1 MEKEK
6 KEQPKTVEADHVDQI
21 SKAKKSQAKLADLA
35 KADQARKAKSKAD
48 LAKALKEKK
57 LADPVQAVQVEADKA
72 KAGMV
77 KPITIIKAD
86 TALSLAMKK
95 AEADKPN
102 LDTLVNPPED
112 PIKAKR
118 DASRA
123 EYQADRTEAKAARQA
138 DKLKRRAEKK
148 EARQAKGSDPDKA
161 RKNGFDPPLRAD
173 NRRKVSLLMPEA
185 MFQAFLAQVKG
196 DKSAFKGHI
205 LALLDAAEKL
215 AVAPA
220 ESK

>member
-1 MEKEK
+1 MEAKK
-6 KEQPKTVEADHVDQI
+6 KEQPKNVEADHADQI
-21 SKAKKSQAKLADLA
+21 SKAKKSQAKMADLA
-35 KADQARKAKSKAD
+35 KADQERKAKSKAD
-48 LAKALKEKK
+48 LATALKEKK
-57 LADPVQAVQVEADKA
+57 LANPVQANQVEADQVQ
-72 KAGMV
+72 AGMA
-77 KPITIIKAD
+77 KPIIAIKAD

-95 AEADKPN
+95 AEADKPT
-102 LDTLVNPPED
+102 LDTLVDPPDNPV
-112 PIKAKR
+112 KAKR